1 MTPHTQDIACPVCG
15 RMVRGYQPVVWCW
28 PSDEQGRKIV
38 EDFDE
43 KERRGGYTWI
53 TPYPHNTPLGRSCS
67 GSGNRYYVGKDTSEA
82 AHR

>member
-1 MTPHTQDIACPVCG
+1 MTPHTQDIACPACG
-15 RMVRGYQPVVWCW
+15 RMVRGHEPALFPPEWW
-28 PSDEQGRKIV
+28 ARENV
-38 EDFDE
+38 EDFDD
-43 KERRGGYTWI
+43 KQRRGGYTWI